1 MHAVT
6 EREPIDYGYVRGSTE
21 KQKSTLV
28 SQRNA
33 ILAVGVKAENIFVDD
48 ATTGKTNL
56 TKHGTAWEEL
66 QGQLM
71 SGDRLVVH
79 SHTRLG
85 RKNHEIIYAVGKL
98 IERGVSVWDLGTD
111 QVYDDLDNFE
121 QVFRLNLNSAF
132 GDKERV
138 EISSRTKTSLRTRTE
153 AGFKLGQ
160 KPKLSR
166 SHVAYI
172 QTLHEEGHGIKYI
185 AGAVRVYSKKHGR
198 EMPVSPTTVQKVLK
212 GTYGMTVE
220 EWQATND
227 RAREDMYKT
236 ADALRR
242 INQLKREEK
251 SDD

>member
-6 EREPIDYGYVRGSTE
+6 EREPTDYGYVRGSTE

-28 SQRNA
+28 SQRDA

-56 TKHGTAWEEL
+56 TKHGTGWEEP
-66 QGQLM
+66 QGKLKG
-71 SGDRLVVH
+71 GDRLVVH

-121 QVFRLNLNSAF
+121 QVLLNLNSAF

-160 KPKLSR
+160 KPRLSR
-166 SHVAYI
+166 SQVAYI

-185 AGAVRVYSKKHGR
+185 AGAARVCSKKHGR
-198 EMPVSPTTVQKVLK
+198 EMPISPTTVQKVLK

-220 EWQATND
+220 EWQANND

-242 INQLKREEK
+242 VNQLKREEQ
-251 SDD
+251 S